1 MTITNNS
8 LQREDRFENWGTGA
22 KRIIEACR
30 EQGVE
35 EPTWRR
41 DGGFI
46 YVTFKRPTKHRPSTN
61 QVPTKSR
68 T

>member
-1 MTITNNS
+1 MNVTEALYRTTW
-8 LQREDRFENWGTGA
+8 LENWGTGV

-41 DGGFI
+41 AMR
-46 YVTFKRPTKHRPSTN
+46 VT
-61 QVPTKSR
+61 
-68 T
+68 